1 MRGERLVGAGIAALL
16 VLAGL
21 LAPAARGSLEAED
34 VEVRVALAER
44 QPEMEALL
52 ADWVGRNTGTFN
64 TAGLEAFAPLLAA
77 PLQELGF
84 TVTIEAGAP
93 LDYPDRKDLRTGPVI
108 VAERKAEI
116 APERARHFLLL
127 GHFDT
132 VFEPDSPFQSLAP
145 DPKDPQRALG
155 PGVMDMKG
163 GLVVLLYTLRA
174 LEESGDLARADYT
187 VVINSDEEIGS
198 LGSRARIEAEAKKAQ
213 VGFVFEPARETGEMA
228 RSRSGAGQFN
238 LAIEGVAAHA
248 ASSDREGRSAI
259 LALAKKVIAIEALT
273 DFDRGVILNVGTIS
287 GGSKRNIVPAHADAW
302 IDLRYEDAAQGEAA
316 KKALEQIAAAD
327 DFPGTKATLWGML
340 HRPPKPA
347 TSQTDDLLAAHRE
360 IARDLRLPAPEAV
373 HSAGVTDGSLTAAA
387 GLPTLDSMGVR
398 GGGAHTDRE
407 FIVLPSL
414 SERATLAAL
423 LLRKLTR
430 ATASA
435 EPDEAP
441 APSEPPAPTPPPA
454 PPRSGLP
461 PGAPKLESSRPSP
474 PVIAGS
480 RPVVRP

>member
-1 MRGERLVGAGIAALL
+1 MRGERLFGAGVAALL
-16 VLAGL
+16 AL
-21 LAPAARGSLEAED
+21 LALLGLFAPSAHGALEAED
-34 VEVRVALAER
+34 VEIRVSLAER

-84 TVTIEAGAP
+84 AVTIEAGPP
-93 LDYPDRKDLRTGPVI
+93 LEYPDRKDLRTGPMI

-116 APERARHFLLL
+116 APETARHFLLL

-132 VFEPDSPFQSLAP
+132 VFEADSPFQSLTP
-145 DPKDPQRALG
+145 DSQDPQRALG

-163 GLVVLLYTLRA
+163 GLIVLLYALRA
-174 LEESGDLARADYT
+174 LAESGDLARADYT
-187 VVINSDEEIGS
+187 VLINSDEEIGS

-213 VGFVFEPARETGEMA
+213 VGFVFEPARESGEMA
-228 RSRSGAGQFN
+228 RARSGVGQFH
-238 LAIEGVAAHA
+238 LAIDGVAAHA
-248 ASSDREGRSAI
+248 ASSEREGKSAI

-287 GGSKRNIVPAHADAW
+287 GGSKRNIVPAHAAAW

-316 KKALEQIAAAD
+316 KRALEQIAAAD
-327 DFPGTKATLWGML
+327 DFPGTKATLWGTL
-340 HRPPKPA
+340 HRAPKPP
-347 TSQTDDLLAAHRE
+347 TPETDDLLAAHRE
-360 IARDLRLPAPEAV
+360 LARALRLPAPEAV
-373 HSAGVTDGSLTAAA
+373 HSAGVTDGSLTAAV

-398 GGGAHTDRE
+398 GGAAHTDRE

-423 LLRKLTR
+423 LLRKLSR
-430 ATASA
+430 
-435 EPDEAP
+435 
-441 APSEPPAPTPPPA
+441 TPPGAASPEG
-454 PPRSGLP
+454 GLP
-461 PGAPKLESSRPSP
+461 PEAPKLESSRPSP